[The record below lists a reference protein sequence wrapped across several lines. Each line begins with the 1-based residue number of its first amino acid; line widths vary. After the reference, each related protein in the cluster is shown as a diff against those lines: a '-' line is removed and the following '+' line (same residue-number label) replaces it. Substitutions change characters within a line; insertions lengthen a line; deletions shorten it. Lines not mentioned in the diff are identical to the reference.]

1 MRTIKSFFKKTISV
15 IVIVFAAIVSFFFL
29 SGLTRKEEEESVD
42 RLKGRNDILDKNTIR
57 VKEDVDSLN
66 KEIEQH
72 RNNIKNIEK
81 EKNNEGLDSFFDK
94 RGF

>member
-29 SGLTRKEEEESVD
+29 SGLARKEEEESVD

-57 VKEDVDSLN
+57 VKEDVDSLS